1 MHEKVA
7 FFFVEKIQTANQTC
21 IFSCFYQLTWTSLT
35 SKPEVWSREEKAEK
49 KVLEWWAGGVAV
61 SSIGTIGMIG
71 NIVSLIAISLLPS
84 HRKTMFYK
92 LLLTLAIFD
101 IMFISSGG
109 LFMVQQAFRFR
120 FEFFDICFPK
130 IIYPAAGFGMT
141 GK

>member
-1 MHEKVA
+1 MYNN
-7 FFFVEKIQTANQTC
+7 TTLNNNTLC
-21 IFSCFYQLTWTSLT
+21 GNPPTT
-35 SKPEVWSREEKAEK
+35 EEIEERR
-49 KVLEWWAGGVAV
+49 VLEWWTGGVAV
-61 SSIGTIGMIG
+61 SSIGIIGIFG
-71 NIVSLIAISLLPS
+71 NTVSLMAISLLPS

-120 FEFFDICFPK
+120 FQFFDLCFPK

-141 GK
+141 GTYVPTHI